1 MDLQYYKKKKKKI
14 FLSNPW
20 AEIVHVVTEPGN
32 TLGPSWCIVTCKH
45 RQHEIT
51 NSSEVKE
58 SVSRWIIS
66 SPNRAPHKISVSKT
80 LQAFVCEKKNE
91 TRTLAM
97 FKASFFFFFRLASCE
112 SYFTQTTV
120 GWFSLY
126 LLFQFDFYSVSL
138 VFHFIHFICFW
149 EEVNNVSLAKFCRL
163 RH

>member
-1 MDLQYYKKKKKKI
+1 MWTCSITKKKKKI

-58 SVSRWIIS
+58 SVSWWIIS

-126 LLFQFDFYSVSL
+126 FLFNLIFTLFL
-138 VFHFIHFICFW
+138 WCFISCFW

>member
-1 MDLQYYKKKKKKI
+1 MWTCSITKKKKKT
-14 FLSNPW
+14 FLSDPW
-20 AEIVHVVTEPGN
+20 AEIVHVVTKLDN

-97 FKASFFFFFRLASCE
+97 FKASFFFFSAWLVVNLILLKQLLGGFLCTS
-112 SYFTQTTV
+112 SSI
-120 GWFSLY
+120 WFLLCFFGVSFHVFEKKWTMSL
-126 LLFQFDFYSVSL
+126 LQSSAD
-138 VFHFIHFICFW
+138 
-149 EEVNNVSLAKFCRL
+149 
-163 RH
+163 